1 MSAGWTGIIPRSSFV
16 LSYMCTFKVT
26 ANFVATGSL
35 FSIIPVTVI
44 PESFE
49 MLTSVTAIPVRPLS
63 YIHDTDLELELELV
77 LLVDEIPST
86 PVKDKLVAKINTI
99 TGKMSII
106 IFLDFIYFLQVLAGC
121 YYPFLVILPLC
132 KALGILNS
140 HITNSIY
147 KNRAN
152 TAPRNRRI
160 KKMVQY
166 GKR

>member
-1 MSAGWTGIIPRSSFV
+1 
-16 LSYMCTFKVT
+16 
-26 ANFVATGSL
+26 
-35 FSIIPVTVI
+35 
-44 PESFE
+44 
-49 MLTSVTAIPVRPLS
+49 MLTSVTAIPVRALS

-86 PVKDKLVAKINTI
+86 PVNNKLVAKINTI

-106 IFLDFIYFLQVLAGC
+106 IFLDFIYFLQVLAGS
-121 YYPFLVILPLC
+121 YYPFLVILPLY